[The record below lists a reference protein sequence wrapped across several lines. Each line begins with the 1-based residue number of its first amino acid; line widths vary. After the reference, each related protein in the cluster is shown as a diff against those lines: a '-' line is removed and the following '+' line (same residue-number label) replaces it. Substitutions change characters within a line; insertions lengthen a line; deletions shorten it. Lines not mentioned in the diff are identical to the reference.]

1 MEPMRPDRLTRILMM
16 SLVVLVWLFIAIG
29 FLALGVSI
37 YRMLT

>member
-1 MEPMRPDRLTRILMM
+1 ML
-16 SLVVLVWLFIAIG
+16 SLIVLVWLFIAIG